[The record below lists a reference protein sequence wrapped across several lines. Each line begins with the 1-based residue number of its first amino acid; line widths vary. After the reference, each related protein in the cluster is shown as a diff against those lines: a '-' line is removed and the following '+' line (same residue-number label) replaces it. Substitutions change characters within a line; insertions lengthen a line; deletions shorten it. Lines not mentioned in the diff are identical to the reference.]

1 MATARLPF
9 AEKPLRIFA
18 GTIYEK
24 TIVFYET
31 VKHKVCPCSAYTIA
45 FDLLRF
51 LWKKDDNAD
60 EINMLRL
67 YVNKYFEEPE
77 KLELLKLDKYEA
89 ENNEVYYHIKWIYAV
104 DGDDTPVELL
114 VVYSRARQMIELAFF
129 GDMEA
134 GLKRDVKEQWNKL
147 KQAPP
152 ERVFTSEE
160 LSAFMSKIIE

>member
-1 MATARLPF
+1 M
-9 AEKPLRIFA
+9 K
-18 GTIYEK
+18 K
-24 TIVFYET
+24 
-31 VKHKVCPCSAYTIA
+31 
-45 FDLLRF
+45 LLF
-51 LWKKDDNAD
+51 LMKSLNIKLALVLLTLSLLLSCVSCGKKDNNAD

-89 ENNEVYYHIKWIYAV
+89 ENSEVYYHIKWIYSV

-114 VVYSRARQMIELAFF
+114 IVYSRARQMIELAFF

-134 GLKRDVKEQWNKL
+134 WLKRDIKEQWNKL

-160 LSAFMSKIIE
+160 LSAFMTKVIE